1 MDIGK
6 YEFPH
11 DQGKNLIEAV
21 WTLVL
26 PSAARDIGA
35 LSLDQFQHL
44 VYAHR
49 GLSQLAKN
57 EFYLL
62 SVVLMFAASACLIVN
77 AA

>member
-1 MDIGK
+1 M
-6 YEFPH
+6 
-11 DQGKNLIEAV
+11 
-21 WTLVL
+21 L
-26 PSAARDIGA
+26 PSAARGIGA
-35 LSLDQFQHL
+35 LSLGQFQHL

-62 SVVLMFAASACLIVN
+62 SVVLMFAASASPIVN